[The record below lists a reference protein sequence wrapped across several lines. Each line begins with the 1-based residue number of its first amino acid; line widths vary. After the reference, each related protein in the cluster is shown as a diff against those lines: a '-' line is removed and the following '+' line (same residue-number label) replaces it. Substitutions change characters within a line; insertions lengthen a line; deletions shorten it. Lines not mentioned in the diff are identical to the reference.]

1 MRASTV
7 AGVAFFTLASAGAFA
22 LTVEG
27 RQLRLEGGAF
37 VPEDA
42 EWLAARARYLLKQ
55 YEYGRANDLA
65 TLLAGAAPAG
75 MALEARALSAHAKYF
90 AVGHQESYLA
100 FRDLYR
106 GEKKRID
113 AAGAPPTEEDLARL
127 AVISREVVAAL
138 GTAYGPG
145 AAAGARTISRYDS
158 PTANTGAAEPQLTKY
173 DLRWSV
179 NLLFLVREYDKAN
192 LSDAKAALK
201 AAMDEKRTYEAFF
214 RDVSM
219 PKSTKARAADD
230 VRGSVSDRARKMLP
244 GAIAREMQTTYNLE
258 GFKFCLQ
265 KPVAIPELTLYATRI
280 MEAAEGEEITIERYE
295 DEGFVAYRATATA
308 RATAN
313 TSLADAL
320 RYFGIDPYVWRPFV
334 GKLAG
339 EEEAKTE
346 IEERPPPEMENGGI
360 PEN

>member
-7 AGVAFFTLASAGAFA
+7 VGVAFLALVTAGTYA

-42 EWLAARARYLLKQ
+42 EWLAGRARYLLKQ
-55 YEYGRANDLA
+55 HEYGRANDLA

-75 MALEARALSAHAKYF
+75 MALEARALNAHAKYF

-100 FRDLYR
+100 FRELYR
-106 GEKKRID
+106 DEKKRID
-113 AAGAPPTEEDLARL
+113 ATGAPPTEEDLARL
-127 AVISREVVAAL
+127 AIISREAIATL

-145 AAAGARTISRYDS
+145 AVPGAKNISRYDS

-179 NLLFLVREYDKAN
+179 NLLFLIREYDKAS
-192 LSDAKAALK
+192 LADAKAALK

-230 VRGSVSDRARKMLP
+230 VRGSVSDRAHKMLP

-280 MEAAEGEEITIERYE
+280 MEAAEGEEVTIESYE

-308 RATAN
+308 RAKAT

-334 GKLAG
+334 GKLEG
-339 EEEAKTE
+339 EEAAKAE
-346 IEERPPPEMENGGI
+346 PGEQPPPEMDTGGI
-360 PEN
+360 PED